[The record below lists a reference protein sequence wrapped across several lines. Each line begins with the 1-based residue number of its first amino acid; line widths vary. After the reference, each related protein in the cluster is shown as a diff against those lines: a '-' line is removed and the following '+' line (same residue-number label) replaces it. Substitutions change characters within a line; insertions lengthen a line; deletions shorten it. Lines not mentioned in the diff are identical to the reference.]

1 MQQNDDR
8 LFEETG
14 GKNKIAAGE
23 YSMKKNFMMYM
34 VGRSGSGKT
43 TIANAL
49 EEELRKK
56 GMQQLQVIDGDV
68 IRQQFGDIFGY
79 TYEERMKCNRAVRV
93 VVKYL
98 LDNHISVIL
107 AQVASYEDMRKK
119 VRETF
124 SNEYIE
130 VYVKCSYEECARR
143 DVKGYYKKQQ
153 NGEMENLN
161 GANDTYEIPQNSDM
175 IIDTEKETVSEAV
188 QRIIAYL
195 EENGYGI

>member
-1 MQQNDDR
+1 
-8 LFEETG
+8 
-14 GKNKIAAGE
+14 
-23 YSMKKNFMMYM
+23 MKKKFMIYM

-56 GMQQLQVIDGDV
+56 GMQRLQVIDGDV
-68 IRQQFGDIFGY
+68 IRQQFGGIFGY
-79 TYEERMKCNRAVRV
+79 TYEERMKCNQAVRV

-98 LDNHISVIL
+98 LENDISVIL
-107 AQVASYEDMRKK
+107 SQVAAYNMMRQKT
-119 VRETF
+119 REAF
-124 SNEYIE
+124 PEEYIE

-161 GANDTYEIPQNSDM
+161 GANDTYEIPQNSD
-175 IIDTEKETVSEAV
+175 IVIDTEKENVSEAV
-188 QRIIAYL
+188 QKIVSYL
-195 EENGYGI
+195 EELGER